1 MKKKCL
7 ALLLLFGFLSGNAV
21 SVRAWTWS
29 EAKVTERNVLTQVG
43 ENEAVVSFGEL
54 GFQETSLV
62 SPFDSTRVLFSIPA
76 NWRLVPNAE
85 IQLDYEVTLTG
96 ADVGLIG
103 TEQNPYGGT
112 LSVTFND
119 TLVST
124 ISLQDLGPQTMTLS
138 LPPESLTTVRQDG
151 RHQLTISLNAQF
163 SCLYNIRALVIIKP
177 TSTFRF
183 PFEVSSPELDLSR
196 LPSPFH
202 LRDALVPERTLVVVP
217 DEPDVKELQAAIN
230 VMSGFGSLVD
240 EEFDFELATAGELT
254 ESILADRNFIFV
266 GRPDQFDMLGEI
278 DFPLAVENNQFI
290 NLPAESETDGVLEL
304 AVSPW
309 NESKAILFV
318 GGNSNE
324 AVNKAA
330 QALSSGRV
338 LTYENPS
345 LAYVADVQLL
355 ARNLPVVED
364 FTLQSLGYR
373 TETLSGVGLDSVEYM
388 FNASTD
394 QLNSKEATIDLIYYH
409 SGLLDYGVSSFSV
422 ELNDQIISSTVF
434 SEESAQLT
442 TLQIKIPPGLLR
454 FGENRLVISARLFA
468 VTSCDSTGFSNP
480 WLTISDQSS
489 LHLPAVTDTNAA
501 SPWLLDLKFY
511 PDLFMTHS
519 DLGDLAFV
527 LPKANPSTWKIAG
540 QVAYDLGGS
549 ANPLISNLEVAY
561 ADEVPQAVLDEKS
574 LIVVGRASTVPF
586 LSQINDQLPAPFDLQ
601 NDTATE
607 SNMQVVYRIPSGM
620 SVGYLQLMNSPF
632 NIEKQILVMS
642 GNTDDGLVMAGN
654 ALLQSELQGQL
665 TGVFAIT
672 NGTQIAT
679 ANASSI
685 VSAVGTLVPPDQ
697 AVITTPLP
705 SNSPLPATLA
715 PPSWLVPALI
725 ASGIA
730 ILLIIGLVIVSAF
743 ARRREIAAAQAFNST
758 GKTNGI
764 SHSHPHRAD
773 EEHTK

>member
-1 MKKKCL
+1 
-7 ALLLLFGFLSGNAV
+7 
-21 SVRAWTWS
+21 
-29 EAKVTERNVLTQVG
+29 
-43 ENEAVVSFGEL
+43 
-54 GFQETSLV
+54 
-62 SPFDSTRVLFSIPA
+62 
-76 NWRLVPNAE
+76 
-85 IQLDYEVTLTG
+85 
-96 ADVGLIG
+96 
-103 TEQNPYGGT
+103 
-112 LSVTFND
+112 
-119 TLVST
+119 
-124 ISLQDLGPQTMTLS
+124 
-138 LPPESLTTVRQDG
+138 
-151 RHQLTISLNAQF
+151 
-163 SCLYNIRALVIIKP
+163 
-177 TSTFRF
+177 
-183 PFEVSSPELDLSR
+183 
-196 LPSPFH
+196 
-202 LRDALVPERTLVVVP
+202 
-217 DEPDVKELQAAIN
+217 
-230 VMSGFGSLVD
+230 
-240 EEFDFELATAGELT
+240 
-254 ESILADRNFIFV
+254 
-266 GRPDQFDMLGEI
+266 
-278 DFPLAVENNQFI
+278 
-290 NLPAESETDGVLEL
+290 
-304 AVSPW
+304 
-309 NESKAILFV
+309 
-318 GGNSNE
+318 
-324 AVNKAA
+324 
-330 QALSSGRV
+330 
-338 LTYENPS
+338 
-345 LAYVADVQLL
+345 
-355 ARNLPVVED
+355 
-364 FTLQSLGYR
+364 
-373 TETLSGVGLDSVEYM
+373 
-388 FNASTD
+388 
-394 QLNSKEATIDLIYYH
+394 
-409 SGLLDYGVSSFSV
+409 
-422 ELNDQIISSTVF
+422 
-434 SEESAQLT
+434 
-442 TLQIKIPPGLLR
+442 
-454 FGENRLVISARLFA
+454 
-468 VTSCDSTGFSNP
+468 
-480 WLTISDQSS
+480 
-489 LHLPAVTDTNAA
+489 
-501 SPWLLDLKFY
+501 
-511 PDLFMTHS
+511 MTHS

-527 LPKANPSTWKIAG
+527 LPKSNPSTWKIAG